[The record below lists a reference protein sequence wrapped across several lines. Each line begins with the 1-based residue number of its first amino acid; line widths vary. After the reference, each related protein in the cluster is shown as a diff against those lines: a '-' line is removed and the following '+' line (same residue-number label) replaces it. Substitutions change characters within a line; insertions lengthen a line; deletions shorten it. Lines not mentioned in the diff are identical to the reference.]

1 MAMNEIVAR
10 QGLNGF
16 AVAAPAPARPALAAI
31 KPRAQPPLLPVFV
44 VDDDASVRDALTLL
58 LKLEGYA
65 PACFADGES
74 FLEAVHEADP
84 ACIILDLNLPGLPP
98 LAVLKQLAAWH
109 AAAPVLVISGQP
121 DIGVAVAAIKCG
133 ARDYLE
139 KPFSA
144 ATLMARVRDAVA
156 AWRRARASDGLADF
170 AGRERLTRR
179 ECEVLAEIA
188 RGASN
193 KEAGRRLRISPRTV
207 EVHRARI
214 MDKLGARNTA
224 DLMRIV
230 LASPDACRL
239 NGYRL
244 ASE

>member
-1 MAMNEIVAR
+1 MNEIVAR
-10 QGLNGF
+10 QVLTGR
-16 AVAAPAPARPALAAI
+16 AASPAHPALAGLGSRRQA
-31 KPRAQPPLLPVFV
+31 PLLPVFV
-44 VDDDASVRDALTLL
+44 VDDDASVRDALALL

-65 PACFADGES
+65 PSCFADGES
-74 FLEAVHEADP
+74 FLEAVQDANP
-84 ACIILDLNLPGLPP
+84 ACIIPDLNLPGLPP
-98 LAVLKQLAAWH
+98 LALLKQLVAWR

-144 ATLMARVRDAVA
+144 ATLVARVREAVA
-156 AWRRARASDGLADF
+156 AWRRAQAGDGLADF
-170 AGRERLTRR
+170 AGRDRLTRR
-179 ECEVLAEIA
+179 ECEVLAEIV

-193 KEAGRRLRISPRTV
+193 KQAARRLGISPRTV

-224 DLMRIV
+224 DLMRVV
-230 LASPDACRL
+230 LASPGAGRVGGCQTVD
-239 NGYRL
+239 G
-244 ASE
+244 